1 LFDAPHTVAAGRDG
15 VLWVAQALGLRKIQ
29 NGTVSTVGASLE
41 VYDLAVDADGNAV
54 IVDALQQVVRV
65 TPDGQTT
72 VLVSLDKVVTM
83 LKNPDVTF
91 APGGMVAD
99 TAGNL
104 YIADA
109 GTSLVYKLTK
119 SGELSVFAGT
129 VGKDSGNIDGP
140 VGTAT
145 LGFYDYAF
153 LTIDDKGNLYLSGQG
168 NLRMISPAGVVSTPS
183 LGWGTPAITALAYAK
198 GKLYGL
204 TRYALLQTWL
214 P

>member
-1 LFDAPHTVAAGRDG
+1 MHHLLQCIDDDG
-15 VLWVAQALGLRKIQ
+15 I
-29 NGTVSTVGASLE
+29 
-41 VYDLAVDADGNAV
+41 AV

-65 TPDGQTT
+65 TPAGQTT
-72 VLVSLDKVVTM
+72 VLVSADAVAVL
-83 LKNPDVTF
+83 LKNPNATF

-109 GTSLVYKLTK
+109 ATLIVYKLTK

-129 VGKDSGNIDGP
+129 VGKDGGNIDGP

-168 NLRMISPAGVVSTPS
+168 NVRTISPAGVVSTPT
-183 LGWGTPAITALAYAK
+183 LGWGTPAITALVYAK